1 MKRQYLLK
9 RVLGVI
15 LSIALV
21 VGMITISEPNRVQ
34 ASDTE
39 NLIANGGFETTEGWI
54 NDSDSSNPVAVQEQ
68 QNVAVT
74 EPNYVTYQDFEN
86 ESDFNRKWRNQSPST
101 GTWEHVTD
109 TDNADNQVLKYMSS
123 GNTTFDFN
131 NGDVQIFEKG
141 KTYTLSF
148 KYKTDVSFHAY
159 HAGIDSGWNTYAP
172 WVDISASW
180 KTMTCEI
187 TPNDSLGCFQIGFQP
202 QGVGTIYIDDFTISC
217 GETEKVTEVTHTVFE
232 SGFDA
237 TDELPKIQ
245 SNPGAFEIDTT
256 EKKSG
261 AGSLKLSYTNAW
273 AQGGLGNFELK
284 AGITYTISYDW
295 KIQDLSGT
303 PNAYSRLVNTSDIW
317 TGLVLSPFQ
326 TSETD
331 WTTVTYTYTPSENIT
346 AAIYME
352 VGGGT
357 GTIYLDNLSVSCT
370 TTEKEYVYTEGIGT
384 CLDAEPDNV
393 LVMKGMTKVTYPAT
407 IQSGKTYEYSFA
419 VKTDATGN
427 DFEVGFGAGENAI
440 WNHNSESESI
450 TDWNTISGTFTATS
464 DVSSIRF
471 NKTGEGI
478 VFLDDVVL
486 KERAAVQPE
495 LQSVE
500 LSFDNYNGGWYF
512 TVDDISK
519 IESGHYK
526 VPIKIDDNATAD
538 VIIEYPQSWYP
549 NGLAIWEF
557 TNFGGTTPTTS
568 FEIAENAVMAPI
580 DVNTGVEDTS
590 RNSVVI
596 SNTLRVVYTGG
607 VWQEYKAP
615 EPTPPELPTIDLG
628 YKMVEVD
635 NSWYF
640 TSSNI
645 SDVTGSYYKTTVKV
659 DDTEFEV
666 PLEKTADG
674 FVIWVNFFG
683 LIDTTKQAPTTKL
696 EIEKDTLLQQI
707 DPNTTGWST
716 AVEGGQTLKI
726 AEDLVVVK
734 TDTGWEVEGE
744 QTPPDG
750 PGQDEPTEPI
760 VVALGNA
767 MGIYNPGTE
776 NEVFSVMISGPDEI
790 KTADI
795 TATGILKADGSDN
808 EHVVYFP
815 GNGEVFFY
823 TDGARET
830 LLIDKDTEFVAQDGK
845 TVIQFDKDYEIDLI
859 NQVIYEQGKKPVE
872 KNALDLTIAF
882 DKIVNDSFMFTWMM
896 DSNQKPEA
904 GFYRADAVID
914 GEETEVLIEYFAS
927 DNAFFIYPHC
937 FNGVPVDGR
946 EGYPTESFELKEG
959 TELTPVVKGT
969 WAKNT
974 EGQPYKLTSKVS
986 VVKEGES
993 WLDADYMEEIS
1004 KQEPLEVKIVF
1015 DCVKGSA
1022 AIFKV
1027 VLPNGKEIDDI
1038 YGDWTTARGVILR
1051 GVAEADAGNYSYTS
1065 EIAAYSITGNMFYMD
1080 GLRLHELD
1088 ALQIDAGTI
1097 LYADATCNS
1106 TQPIKITNQVRLIR
1120 DANDEWVIDKTFT
1133 TEYNLVA
1140 ESETVSDNQ
1149 NKADSSEE
1157 QKDVVSE
1164 QKEEII
1170 ASDKEDKN
1178 YKATNIRYHDETEDE
1193 EANSSVQENNILILA
1208 IGITSGV
1215 LLAALCILLIIA
1227 NKKRKDKQEQGE

>member
-1 MKRQYLLK
+1 MKGQNLLK
-9 RVLGVI
+9 RVLCVI
-15 LSIALV
+15 TSIALV
-21 VGMITISEPNRVQ
+21 VGMITISEPNQAQ

-39 NLIANGGFETTEGWI
+39 NLITNGGFDTTEGWM
-54 NDSDSSNPVAVQEQ
+54 NNSDVSTPIEVSMQQAVQDKEVKEYISNGDFESGNADQ
-68 QNVAVT
+68 WGSVHSLPAAIVEENGNKVLKISNVTNGKVFHVLSGLTAG
-74 EPNYVTYQDFEN
+74 ETYQISFNIKGSSDISYHLFCGDEGLSTAEPFYTWKTATTTWTTHEMSYTVPAGNAGHLVFQCVGGSGEMYLDNFSVSQEKVKTELTNVISNSDFE
-86 ESDFNRKWRNQSPST
+86 S
-101 GTWEHVTD
+101 G
-109 TDNADNQVLKYMSS
+109 NADQWGSVHSLPAAIVEENGNKVLKISNVTNGKVFHVLSGLTAGETYQISFNIKGSS
-123 GNTTFDFN
+123 
-131 NGDVQIFEKG
+131 
-141 KTYTLSF
+141 
-148 KYKTDVSFHAY
+148 
-159 HAGIDSGWNTYAP
+159 
-172 WVDISASW
+172 DISYHLFCGDEGLSTAEPFYTW
-180 KTMTCEI
+180 KTATTTWTTHEMSYTVPAGNAGHLVFQCVGGSGEI
-187 TPNDSLGCFQIGFQP
+187 F
-202 QGVGTIYIDDFTISC
+202 IDDFVAK
-217 GETEKVTEVTHTVFE
+217 TEQV
-232 SGFDA
+232 
-237 TDELPKIQ
+237 
-245 SNPGAFEIDTT
+245 
-256 EKKSG
+256 
-261 AGSLKLSYTNAW
+261 AGT
-273 AQGGLGNFELK
+273 
-284 AGITYTISYDW
+284 
-295 KIQDLSGT
+295 
-303 PNAYSRLVNTSDIW
+303 
-317 TGLVLSPFQ
+317 
-326 TSETD
+326 
-331 WTTVTYTYTPSENIT
+331 
-346 AAIYME
+346 
-352 VGGGT
+352 
-357 GTIYLDNLSVSCT
+357 
-370 TTEKEYVYTEGIGT
+370 YTEGIGT
-384 CLDAEPDNV
+384 CLDTEPDNV
-393 LVMKGMTKVTYPAT
+393 LVMKNMTEVTYPVA

-419 VKTDATGN
+419 VKKDAEGSN
-427 DFEVGFGAGENAI
+427 FAVGFAAGENTI
-440 WNHNSESESI
+440 WNYDSTMENLSSW
-450 TDWNTISGTFTATS
+450 TTISGTFTATS
-464 DVSSIRF
+464 DADSIQFTRGGVG
-471 NKTGEGI
+471 N

-486 KERAAVQPE
+486 KEGEAAQ
-495 LQSVE
+495 VE
-500 LSFDNYNGGWYF
+500 P
-512 TVDDISK
+512 K
-519 IESGHYK
+519 
-526 VPIKIDDNATAD
+526 
-538 VIIEYPQSWYP
+538 
-549 NGLAIWEF
+549 
-557 TNFGGTTPTTS
+557 
-568 FEIAENAVMAPI
+568 M
-580 DVNTGVEDTS
+580 
-590 RNSVVI
+590 
-596 SNTLRVVYTGG
+596 
-607 VWQEYKAP
+607 
-615 EPTPPELPTIDLG
+615 IDLG

-640 TSSNI
+640 SSSNI

-683 LIDTTKQAPTTKL
+683 LIDPTKQEPTTKF

-750 PGQDEPTEPI
+750 PGQDEPTEPVI
-760 VVALGNA
+760 VTLGNA
-767 MGIYNPGTE
+767 MGLYNPGTE
-776 NEVFSVMISGPDEI
+776 HEVFSVMISGPDEI

-795 TATGILKADGSDN
+795 TATGILNADGTDG

-823 TDGARET
+823 TDGATNT
-830 LLIDKDTEFVAQDGK
+830 LLISKDSEFISIDGTIVK
-845 TVIQFDKDYEIDLI
+845 FDKNYEIDLI
-859 NQVIYEQGKKPVE
+859 DQIIYEQGSKPVE
-872 KNALDLTIAF
+872 KDSIDLEITF

-914 GEETEVLIEYFAS
+914 GEEKEVLIEYFAS

-959 TELTPVVKGT
+959 TEFVPVVSGT
-969 WAKNT
+969 WVKDM

-1149 NKADSSEE
+1149 NKADALEKE
-1157 QKDVVSE
+1157 VVSE
-1164 QKEEII
+1164 QKEEIV
-1170 ASDKEDKN
+1170 APAEDDKN
-1178 YKATNIRYHDETEDE
+1178 YAAGNIQYYDVLDDEGT
-1193 EANSSVQENNILILA
+1193 NSSIHTSNTPFII
-1208 IGITSGV
+1208 IGITSSA
-1215 LLAALCILLIIA
+1215 LLILLCTLLIIA
-1227 NKKRKDKQEQGE
+1227 NKKRKNKQEQGD